1 MMATSNL
8 IVGHG
13 YAAVLPLGDNQYY
26 CGGLVAWQKSYDPSW
41 GRVKSITHPSV
52 GNHEYITSTTSSA
65 ATGCDSSN
73 AGANGYYT
81 YFGSAAGA
89 RGSGYYSYNIGSWH
103 LIALNTNCGDA
114 GGCSTSSPQG
124 KWLAADLANN
134 TRRCTLAYM
143 HIPLFSSGGRAN
155 QNSKTFW
162 DQLYAAHADV
172 VLTAHDHTYER
183 FAQQTPSGSASS
195 AGLREFV
202 VGTGGANHTSFVS
215 SAPNTQ
221 VFNQD
226 TFGILAMTLSP
237 TSYSWSFIHE
247 AGKTFTDSGTTA
259 CHNGG
264 SLAAMAPFGSAS

>member
-1 MMATSNL
+1 
-8 IVGHG
+8 
-13 YAAVLPLGDNQYY
+13 
-26 CGGLVAWQKSYDPSW
+26 
-41 GRVKSITHPSV
+41 
-52 GNHEYITSTTSSA
+52 
-65 ATGCDSSN
+65 
-73 AGANGYYT
+73 
-81 YFGSAAGA
+81 
-89 RGSGYYSYNIGSWH
+89 
-103 LIALNTNCGDA
+103 
-114 GGCSTSSPQG
+114 
-124 KWLAADLANN
+124 
-134 TRRCTLAYM
+134 M

-183 FAQQTPSGSASS
+183 FAQQTASGSASS

-226 TFGILAMTLSP
+226 AFGILAMTLSP